1 VTAARRD
8 LGYAPRT
15 SMGAGLEAYLPQL
28 RADLG
33 PPPV

>member
-15 SMGAGLEAYLPQL
+15 SMTAGLEAYLPLL
-28 RADLG
+28 RAELG
-33 PPPV
+33 LPPR